1 MFLLWEELPEQPRAS
16 STSAT
21 TTTRMPT
28 ASAASR
34 RYWSG
39 GRFPVLS
46 DPIDGLERGVC
57 SARGLRGGGPASGS
71 GPPPEGRVTAVSC
84 VPPVSSQSESKKSS
98 GATGRTLSACPDM
111 GNCRS
116 LAVSGQSH
124 AHRGRAGPS
133 DPHLSTYR
141 TPGGGPLHD
150 RGGAR
155 PGRIRHRLRRERG
168 RRRAGRREGVQPP

>member
-16 STSAT
+16 STSTT

-28 ASAASR
+28 ASAPSR

-46 DPIDGLERGVC
+46 DPIDGLGRGAC
-57 SARGLRGGGPASGS
+57 SARGLRGGGPFSGS
-71 GPPPEGRVTAVSC
+71 GAPPEGRVTAVSC

-98 GATGRTLSACPDM
+98 GATSRTLSGGPDR

-116 LAVSGQSH
+116 LAVFGQCH
-124 AHRGRAGPS
+124 AHRGRARPS
-133 DPHLSTYR
+133 DPHPTTHR

-150 RGGAR
+150 RGGAW
-155 PGRIRHRLRRERG
+155 PG
-168 RRRAGRREGVQPP
+168 